1 MSRLRTEALTLAY
14 TGDEPVVEALS
25 LQIPDEAITAI
36 VGPNGCGKSTL
47 LRALARL
54 LAPRSGAVILD
65 GKAIHRLPTREVARQ
80 LGLLPQ
86 SPEAPD
92 SMVVEDL
99 VWRGRY
105 PHQSLL
111 RPPSAEDRRAVEQA
125 LAWTGLSALR
135 DRPVDELSGGQRQR
149 AWIAMALAQETP
161 ILLLDE
167 PTTYLDI
174 AHQQEVLELVR
185 RLNREEGRTVVMVLH
200 DVNHAA
206 WVADYV
212 VAMGRG
218 RVLAAGPPADVFQ
231 PGVLQAVFGV
241 SCDVLPCPG
250 MPCPLCLPR
259 ARTAWRHLPVRANG
273 TRTSPAPA
281 LRAEGLTL
289 GYGERPVVWDFS
301 ATFPACRVSA
311 IVGPNG
317 CGKSTLLRALAGL
330 LPPSRGRLY
339 LGDRPLHKWPP
350 RERARQVGLLPQ
362 INTIP
367 PHMVVEEVVA
377 LGRYPYQRWY
387 HQWTPADVRAIE
399 RAMEVTGVSDL
410 RWRPL
415 ESLSGGQRQ
424 RVWLAMALAQETP
437 VLLLDEPTSFLDMA
451 HQVAVLDLVREMNER
466 EGRTVIMV
474 LHDLDQAS
482 RYADY
487 VVAMKEGRLVAA
499 GPPRDVIT
507 ARLVEE
513 VFGVRSTILADPA
526 TGAPVV
532 MLQAFAQGA
541 M

>member
-1 MSRLRTEALTLAY
+1 MSRLQTEALTLAY
-14 TGDEPVVEALS
+14 TDAKAVVEALS
-25 LQIPDEAITAI
+25 LQIPDGAVTAI

-54 LAPRSGAVILD
+54 MAPRSGAVILD
-65 GKAIHRLPTREVARQ
+65 GKAIHRQPTREVARR

-92 SMVVEDL
+92 SIVIEDL
-99 VWRGRY
+99 VRRGRY
-105 PHQSLL
+105 PHHSLL
-111 RPPSAEDRRAVEQA
+111 RPPSEEDRRAVERA
-125 LAWTGLSALR
+125 LAWTGLTALR

-185 RLNREEGRTVVMVLH
+185 RLNRQEGRTVVMVLH

-206 WVADYV
+206 RVADFA
-212 VAMGRG
+212 VAMRQG
-218 RVLAAGPPADVFQ
+218 RVLAAGPPAEVFH
-231 PGVLQAVFGV
+231 PGLLQAVFGV

-259 ARTAWRHLPVRANG
+259 TRAACRCQPAG
-273 TRTSPAPA
+273 GHEAGTSPAA
-281 LRAEGLTL
+281 LRAERLTL
-289 GYGERPVVWDFS
+289 GYGERPVVVDFS
-301 ATFPACRVSA
+301 ATFPAGRVTA

-330 LPPSRGRLY
+330 LPPSGGQLY
-339 LGDRPLHKWPP
+339 LGDRPLNGWAP

-362 INTIP
+362 LNAVP
-367 PHMVVEEVVA
+367 PQMVVEEVVA

-387 HQWTPADVRAIE
+387 RQWTPEDDRAIG
-399 RAMEVTGVSDL
+399 RAMEVTGVSEL

-437 VLLLDEPTSFLDMA
+437 ILLLDEPTSFLDMA
-451 HQVAVLDLVREMNER
+451 HQVAVLDLVREMHER
-466 EGRTVIMV
+466 AGRTVIMV

-482 RYADY
+482 RYADH

-499 GPPRDVIT
+499 GPPRDVINE
-507 ARLVEE
+507 RLVEE
-513 VFGVRSTILADPA
+513 VFGVRSIILSDPA

-532 MLQAFAQGA
+532 MLQAFAEGA
-541 M
+541 I

>member
-1 MSRLRTEALTLAY
+1 MSRLQTEGLTLAY
-14 TGDEPVVEALS
+14 TETRAVVEALS
-25 LQIPDEAITAI
+25 LQIPDGAVTAI

-47 LRALARL
+47 LKALGRL
-54 LAPRSGAVILD
+54 IAPRSGAVLLD

-86 SPEAPD
+86 SPEAPEAI
-92 SMVVEDL
+92 VVEDL
-99 VWRGRY
+99 VHRGRY
-105 PHQSLL
+105 PHQSVFQ
-111 RPPSAEDRRAVEQA
+111 PPSKEDREAVERA
-125 LAWTGLSALR
+125 LARTGLTALR

-167 PTTYLDI
+167 PTTYLDL
-174 AHQQEVLELVR
+174 AHQQEVLELIR
-185 RLNREEGRTVVMVLH
+185 RLSREEGQTVVVVLH

-206 WVADYV
+206 WVADYA
-212 VAMGRG
+212 VALCHG
-218 RVLAAGPPADVFQ
+218 RVVAAGPPHEVFS

-241 SCDVLPCPG
+241 PCDVLACPG
-250 MPCPLCLPR
+250 FDCSLCLPR
-259 ARTAWRHLPVRANG
+259 GRTLHYVPGDGAAPAQ
-273 TRTSPAPA
+273 PAPA

-289 GYGERPVVWDFS
+289 GYGGHPVVVDLS
-301 ATFPACRVSA
+301 VTFPAGKVSA

-330 LPPSRGRLY
+330 LPPARGQLY
-339 LGDRPLHKWPP
+339 LGDRPLHGWAP
-350 RERARQVGLLPQ
+350 RARARQVGLLPQ
-362 INTIP
+362 LNAAP
-367 PHMVVEEVVA
+367 PHMSVDEVVA

-387 HQWTPADVRAIE
+387 RQWTRADLQAME
-399 RAMEVTGVSDL
+399 RAMEATGVLDL

-415 ESLSGGQRQ
+415 ASLSGGQRQ

-437 VLLLDEPTSFLDMA
+437 ILLLDEPTSFLDMA
-451 HQVAVLDLVREMNER
+451 HQVAVLDLVREMNRR

-482 RYADY
+482 QYADF

-499 GPPRDVIT
+499 GPPSEVI
-507 ARLVEE
+507 REDLVEE
-513 VFGVRSTILADPA
+513 VFGVRSTIFSDPA

-532 MLQAFAQGA
+532 MLQALARGA
-541 M
+541 G